1 MNDIVGEKQQNNAQT
16 LRRYISKYNE
26 NRDLVLMG
34 GYVQGQDPDL
44 DKALALWPEIIKFLQ
59 QGEEEVL
66 PLRDFASATQNF
78 WGLN

>member
-59 QGEEEVL
+59 QGEDEVCRYETSHQQL
-66 PLRDFASATQNF
+66 SELL
-78 WGLN
+78 GV